1 MSNSSPTPKYRFRFL
16 QFFLLFLI
24 AECPYIDLLVWV
36 LYFLISPRLY
46 LKWRWN
52 SGIYENVTLT
62 NTNAIFFFLV
72 LLISWKLY
80 WIEFYSQG
88 PRKGRG
94 WEGGGQ
100 GLPTFWKKKKIKKYT
115 FSNKRNLW
123 WNKNIRLADL
133 ARASKFMIGPFRSCI
148 TMASFKV
155 TISTKLHL
163 VVDFCVFTS
172 QVM

>member
-1 MSNSSPTPKYRFRFL
+1 MSNSSPPPKYRFRFL

-24 AECPYIDLLVWV
+24 TECPYIDLLVWV

-72 LLISWKLY
+72 LLISSKLY

-94 WEGGGQ
+94 WEGGGA
-100 GLPTFWKKKKIKKYT
+100 GPPHFSKKKKLRNTHFLIKGIFDGIRILDWRT
-115 FSNKRNLW
+115 SPEHPNLW
-123 WNKNIRLADL
+123 LVRFDPLSLWQ
-133 ARASKFMIGPFRSCI
+133 ASKWLSLQNY
-148 TMASFKV
+148 T
-155 TISTKLHL
+155 
-163 VVDFCVFTS
+163 
-172 QVM
+172 

>member
-1 MSNSSPTPKYRFRFL
+1 MSNSSPPKYRFRFL

-36 LYFLISPRLY
+36 LHFLVSPRLY

-52 SGIYENVTLT
+52 SGIYENVNLT
-62 NTNAIFFFLV
+62 NTNAIFFFWCFLLV
-72 LLISWKLY
+72 QNSTELNSILRARAKV
-80 WIEFYSQG
+80 G
-88 PRKGRG
+88 AGR
-94 WEGGGQ
+94 EGGQ
-100 GLPTFWKKKKIKKYT
+100 GLPTFWKKKEIKKYT